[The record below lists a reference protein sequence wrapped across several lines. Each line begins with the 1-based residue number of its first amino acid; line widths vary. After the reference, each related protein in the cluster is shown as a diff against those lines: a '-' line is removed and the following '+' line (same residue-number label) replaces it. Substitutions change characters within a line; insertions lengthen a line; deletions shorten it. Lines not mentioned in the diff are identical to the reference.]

1 MNYMFHFY
9 NYLTSCPVPIS
20 LIIYLVLC
28 VKNKNEY
35 VINKVN
41 GENLII
47 AWTLH
52 LTLLCK
58 MLIQICLYA
67 ISVDMNSFQSFF
79 YLCELKLLLM
89 IS

>member
-47 AWTLH
+47 A
-52 LTLLCK
+52 
-58 MLIQICLYA
+58 
-67 ISVDMNSFQSFF
+67 
-79 YLCELKLLLM
+79 
-89 IS
+89 